1 MKSKAIQMVNAKEG
15 EEEFKDAK
23 DIGFKVVSEDELIY
37 ELKDGS
43 RFYIKIGLARI
54 AMKKTSSGPG
64 PSTLI
69 EEYGFRFLAN
79 FRRVEA
85 EDVVK

>member
-1 MKSKAIQMVNAKEG
+1 MESKAIQMLDAKEG

-37 ELKDGS
+37 ELKDGT
-43 RFYIKIGLARI
+43 RLYVKIGLARI
-54 AMKKTSSGPG
+54 AMNTSSGPD

-69 EEYGFRFLAN
+69 EEYGFQFLAN
-79 FRRVEA
+79 IRRVEA